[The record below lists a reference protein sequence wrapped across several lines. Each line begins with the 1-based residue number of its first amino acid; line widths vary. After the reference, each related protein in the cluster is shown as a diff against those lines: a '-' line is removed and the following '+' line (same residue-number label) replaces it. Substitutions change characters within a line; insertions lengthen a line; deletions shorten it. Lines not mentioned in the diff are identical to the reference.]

1 MKKMV
6 CLLAFMFAGAANAA
20 LVTGDFRTES
30 NLPDTRT
37 GSPLVYESLNQS
49 IGAGYELDNG
59 DFLENPDGWGGGV
72 VWMDFNES
80 TNILTLVSQDR
91 WDFETFDAYISNI
104 VFDTVGEYI
113 SAVSLVSNGLTNPS
127 FLPTLSFSDNSL
139 HVSYDYTPDVF
150 NFTGGISTFQIET
163 ATTTVPEP
171 SAFLLMSLSLAGL
184 GFFRR
189 NKV

>member
-1 MKKMV
+1 MV